1 MDGPPSWRGADRY
14 RQAPLY
20 SVPPP
25 IAQELEAALIDLEK
39 NADVLTEA
47 LVDVLSGLDTARAE
61 DAVLRFFSEHA
72 LVDEVF
78 ADEAEIRDA
87 LRSERSWSR
96 GERRS
101 EGLRGV
107 WCCFLPPHAQGVG
120 RPSSS

>member
-1 MDGPPSWRGADRY
+1 
-14 RQAPLY
+14 
-20 SVPPP
+20 
-25 IAQELEAALIDLEK
+25 
-39 NADVLTEA
+39 
-47 LVDVLSGLDTARAE
+47 
-61 DAVLRFFSEHA
+61 VLRFFSEHA

-120 RPSSS
+120 RPSSLPSRTCAGATTRVPVGRQWPSARPPPGKPGALAGPKLP